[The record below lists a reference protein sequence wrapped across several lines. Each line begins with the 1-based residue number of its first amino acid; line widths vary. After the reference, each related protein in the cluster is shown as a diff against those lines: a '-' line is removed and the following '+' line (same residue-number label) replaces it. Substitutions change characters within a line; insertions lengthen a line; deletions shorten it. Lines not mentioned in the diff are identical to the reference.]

1 MSGVTRA
8 GRMFFFCQTFVLLC
22 AVAAG
27 TAGIGTAQ
35 DNSSKSQE
43 STKAD
48 DSSTKKSQ
56 DTSAAKP
63 ADSQIVGD
71 TDQPAPPLPTAT
83 TREARTAAAWKIL
96 SDSATESKKPQTRI
110 EALSAIGLLRTPQS
124 EKLLREGMQD
134 SDVDVRTAAILAAG
148 QSRDGNLI
156 GEMRSLLDDKEPQVA
171 FTAAMTLSKMGDRSG
186 EDILMSVVDGDRKT
200 SAGLMHGTQHKIS
213 RDLHDPAK
221 MAKLGA
227 VQGAYFLLGPFG
239 YGITAFQFLHQG
251 GGDLSRASAIEEL
264 SQEPREPVRRE
275 LVEALGD
282 KDTVVRVAA
291 LKGLIGYRDKATSDA
306 VYPLLADNKLP
317 VRLTAA
323 SVYLR
328 TMGTPG
334 PAPMRTKFP
343 PERSRSRVQLP
354 KPGSTAKVP

>member
-1 MSGVTRA
+1 L
-8 GRMFFFCQTFVLLC
+8 FFFCQTFVLLF
-22 AVAAG
+22 ALAAG
-27 TAGIGTAQ
+27 TAGIATAQ
-35 DNSSKSQE
+35 DNSPKSQE
-43 STKAD
+43 AGKAD

-96 SDSATESKKPQTRI
+96 SDAAAESKKPQTRI
-110 EALSAIGLLRTPQS
+110 EALAAIGLLRNTQS
-124 EKLLREGMQD
+124 EKLLRQGMQD

-148 QSRDGNLI
+148 QSRDGDLI
-156 GEMRSLLDDKEPQVA
+156 GEMRNLLDDKEPQVA

-200 SAGLMHGTQHKIS
+200 SAGLMHGTQHKLS

-343 PERSRSRVQLP
+343 PERPRNRVQLP